1 MKRTILTIAAL
12 TALTVIS
19 CKKTER
25 AEKTQIKLAD
35 WLIGNWE
42 NEMEQ
47 GTLLE
52 TWEKANDST
61 FNGKSYFI
69 KDKDTLNNEVV
80 MLTQKG
86 DELFYIPTVI
96 GQNNN
101 EPVLFKMTKGSA
113 KQLVFE
119 NPKHDF
125 PQKIIYTQITKDSL
139 VAEISGMENGK
150 PASERYPM
158 KRKSD

>member
-1 MKRTILTIAAL
+1 MKRIIYTLAV
-12 TALTVIS
+12 LTVLTTVS
-19 CKKTER
+19 CKKEAV
-25 AEKTQIKLAD
+25 AEKSKIKLAD
-35 WLIGNWE
+35 WLIGSWE
-42 NEMEQ
+42 NKMEQ
-47 GTLLE
+47 GTLSE

-101 EPVLFKMTKGSA
+101 EPVIFKMTLGNA

-125 PQKIIYTQITKDSL
+125 PQKITYTLVTKDSL
-139 VAEISGMENGK
+139 VAEISGIDNGK

-158 KRKSD
+158 KRK